1 MKKKFVLVLLLCVC
15 TTGCAE
21 NNIKRVEAI
30 AVADVEV
37 PIIES
42 ESETYNEE
50 QVEDVVKPRKKNIA
64 SLDISALDDYQFYA
78 DETEAWLEE
87 ETEYE
92 EETETYEE
100 VTEYEEETETESYEE
115 ETETSETELTED
127 KGTLEAT
134 IDVFDVDF
142 YDDTGFRFPDVR
154 DNYELDYGELLFE
167 NNIYSVECSFD
178 NGNSATIEASKD
190 YINLPEEYLNIIGVL
205 KIDSLDVQ
213 IIYWSDTNKGQ
224 ASWYSRDICYRV
236 STYNLNQEE
245 FAKFVTSVV
254 RETYE

>member
-1 MKKKFVLVLLLCVC
+1 MKKKFILVLLLCVC
-15 TTGCAE
+15 ATGCAK
-21 NNIKRVEAI
+21 NNIKQVEAI
-30 AVADVEV
+30 TVADVEV

-42 ESETYNEE
+42 ESETLSTE
-50 QVEDVVKPRKKNIA
+50 QVKDVVKPNKKNIA
-64 SLDISALDDYQFYA
+64 SLDISALDNYQFYN
-78 DETEAWLEE
+78 DETESWSDN
-87 ETEYE
+87 
-92 EETETYEE
+92 ETETYEE
-100 VTEYEEETETESYEE
+100 VTEYEEETETYEE
-115 ETETSETELTED
+115 ETETSETESTED